1 MFLLMKTKRTTL
13 VVTLSFTIFSMKK
26 ATLGSF
32 IKDKNKEHLL
42 NAIMRQADREG
53 LSTTLT
59 FPNRKKW
66 LLKNISIWFCAG
78 GVLAE

>member
-53 LSTTLT
+53 LSTTLA

-66 LLKNISIWFCAG
+66 LLKNISIWFGAG
-78 GVLAE
+78 GILAE

>member
-42 NAIMRQADREG
+42 NTIRRQADREG

-66 LLKNISIWFCAG
+66 LLKNISIWFGAG